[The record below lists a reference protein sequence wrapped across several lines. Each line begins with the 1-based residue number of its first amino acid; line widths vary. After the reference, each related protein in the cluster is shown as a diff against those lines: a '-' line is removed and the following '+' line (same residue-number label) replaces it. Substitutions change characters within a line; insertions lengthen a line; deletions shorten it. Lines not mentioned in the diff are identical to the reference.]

1 MAMQAS
7 APIGEEYL
15 LRNTM
20 EGGAIVEIKE
30 KPVDLSLQHDL
41 VYQEKVAKAK
51 FIIKEAYESIP
62 YTTDPASAAREGLTA
77 DTILPAIAGYI
88 IGKLFKEAGSENECM
103 LTGYFNH
110 MVETCGLNKDKVE
123 ELLAAARKGMFELT
137 DEEIRKQIEQVKR
150 DIYNSNAKLRQL
162 ESLISNYR

>member
-30 KPVDLSLQHDL
+30 KPLDPSVQHDM
-41 VYQEKVAKAK
+41 VYQEKIAKAK
-51 FIIKEAYESIP
+51 FIIKEAYERIP
-62 YTTDPASAAREGLTA
+62 YTTDPELAAREGLTA

-88 IGKLFKEAGSENECM
+88 IGSLFKEAGSENECM

-110 MVETCGLNKDKVE
+110 MVETCGLNKEKVD
-123 ELLAAARKGMFELT
+123 ELLVAARKAMFYLS
-137 DEEIRKQIEQVKR
+137 DEEIRKKIAEVKR
-150 DIYNSNAKLRQL
+150 DIHNSNAVLRKL
-162 ESLISNYR
+162 ESLIGNYR

>member
-30 KPVDLSLQHDL
+30 KPLDPSVQHDM
-41 VYQEKVAKAK
+41 VYQEKIAKAK
-51 FIIKEAYESIP
+51 FIIKEAYERIP
-62 YTTDPASAAREGLTA
+62 YTTDPELAAREGLTA
-77 DTILPAIAGYI
+77 GYI
-88 IGKLFKEAGSENECM
+88 IGSLFKEAGSENECM

-110 MVETCGLNKDKVE
+110 MVETCGLNKEKVDE
-123 ELLAAARKGMFELT
+123 LLLAARKAMFYLS
-137 DEEIRKQIEQVKR
+137 DEEIRKKIAEVKR
-150 DIYNSNAKLRQL
+150 DIHNSNAVLRKL
-162 ESLISNYR
+162 ESLIGDYR